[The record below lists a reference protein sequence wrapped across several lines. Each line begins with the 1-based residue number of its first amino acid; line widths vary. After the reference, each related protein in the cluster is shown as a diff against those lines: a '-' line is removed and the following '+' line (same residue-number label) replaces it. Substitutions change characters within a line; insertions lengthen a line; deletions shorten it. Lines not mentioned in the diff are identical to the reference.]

1 MPAAVLENL
10 NIVSAS
16 VLAPPREL
24 KRRYPQTAASTRT
37 VETARQVVR
46 DILDGR
52 DSRKLGVVGPCSIH
66 DPEQALEYAKR
77 FKALAEATA
86 GQLFLVMRVYFEK
99 PRTTVGWKG
108 FINDP
113 HLDDSFLMEEG
124 LAAARKLL
132 LDLAEMGVPA
142 GIEAL
147 DPITPQYLA
156 DLVAWS
162 AIGARTTES
171 QTHREMASGLSMP
184 VGIKNGT
191 DGGVQVAINALKS
204 MATPHAFLG
213 IDQDG
218 RCALHQTRGNRH
230 GHVVLRGGSSGPN
243 YDAASVAA
251 ATAELG
257 QAGVSSK
264 VMIDCSHGNSNKD
277 HNRQPIVLADVID
290 QMAAGNDD
298 VIGFMIES
306 HLHAGNQPMAPKAE
320 LKYGVSIT
328 DACID
333 WETTDRIL
341 REAAARLA

>member
-1 MPAAVLENL
+1 LDNL

-16 VLAPPREL
+16 VLAPPSEL
-24 KRRYPQTAASTRT
+24 KKRYPQTPASVAT
-37 VETARQVVR
+37 VQSARSAIR

-52 DSRKLGVVGPCSIH
+52 DKRCFGVVGPCSIH
-66 DPEQALEYAKR
+66 DPDQAIAYAER
-77 FKALAEATA
+77 FKQLAADVSD
-86 GQLFLVMRVYFEK
+86 QMLLLMRVYFEK
-99 PRTTVGWKG
+99 PRTTTGWKG

-113 HLDDSFLMEEG
+113 HLDDTFCMDEG
-124 LAAARKLL
+124 VSRARKLL
-132 LDLAEMGVPA
+132 LDLAEMGIPA
-142 GIEAL
+142 AIEAL

-156 DLVAWS
+156 DLVSWS

-171 QTHREMASGLSMP
+171 QTHREMASGLSTP

-218 RCALHQTRGNRH
+218 RCALHQTRGNAY
-230 GHVVLRGGSSGPN
+230 GHVVLRGGAKGPN
-243 YDAASVAA
+243 YDAESVAA
-251 ATAELG
+251 ATEAL
-257 QAGVSSK
+257 AKASVSTK

-277 HNRQPIVLADVID
+277 HNRQPIVLDAVID
-290 QMAAGNDD
+290 QIIAGNDN
-298 VIGFMIES
+298 VVGFMIES
-306 HLHAGNQPMAPKAE
+306 HLNAGKQGMAPKAE
-320 LKYGVSIT
+320 LQYGVSIT

-341 REAAARLA
+341 RTAAKRLA